1 MIPGCRGALS
11 RDTFA
16 GGGKPLSPAAE
27 RKRKSRARQSD
38 EKRKEERAKNAN
50 QKRRS
55 RARRTDEQREEE
67 RKRRRKDWA
76 NRDPEVRGA
85 YNTKRK
91 KRREKWAL
99 GDGRR
104 GGGLI

>member
-1 MIPGCRGALS
+1 MNEARA
-11 RDTFA
+11 
-16 GGGKPLSPAAE
+16 KNAE
-27 RKRKSRARQSD
+27 RNRRSRARQSD
-38 EKRKEERAKNAN
+38 EKREEERAKNAERN
-50 QKRRS
+50 RRS